1 MAWWAGPLCHPGVI
15 PYPTGRE
22 AVGAEAQAPWV
33 HQFCILQPSE
43 YIYGPDVVASWDKK
57 WHSFSFTC
65 FTSGKWKSQGL
76 CLHQENSVSPASPG
90 CLPFPPQQNCA
101 WLIFH
106 HPFCPMMDSC
116 PEEPLL
122 SSVLLNYVCVPRGAH
137 TFIIVTLWHGLIP
150 SRKCLPHHSLGEIMS
165 PLALECSR
173 AILKFPP
180 FLSEYD
186 GNGTNLGVNLA
197 NITQQSALKIV
208 IGPVLI
214 YLVNHLLQIIDLFL
228 FYQL

>member
-1 MAWWAGPLCHPGVI
+1 M
-15 PYPTGRE
+15 
-22 AVGAEAQAPWV
+22 
-33 HQFCILQPSE
+33 
-43 YIYGPDVVASWDKK
+43 
-57 WHSFSFTC
+57 HSFSFIC
-65 FTSGKWKSQGL
+65 FTSGKRRVRGCVCIRRTVFPQPAL
-76 CLHQENSVSPASPG
+76 AVSHFHPTG
-90 CLPFPPQQNCA
+90 QNCA

-197 NITQQSALKIV
+197 NITQ
-208 IGPVLI
+208 
-214 YLVNHLLQIIDLFL
+214 
-228 FYQL
+228 